1 MKKAKVN
8 NKDLKLLGISHPE
21 MLIAIGREANRILK
35 RRTLCKVDIL
45 NAIGEMMANTDS
57 KRWENHPLQE
67 ISKLITT
74 SFAEKDTR
82 IPAQSDKTNAILR
95 DVPLVYPTYG
105 AHQIEAGAILQMDRA
120 MSLPISLAGALM
132 PDAHEGYGLPI
143 GGVLATNEGVVIPY
157 AVGVDIACR
166 MCMSVFP
173 MQPNQLDKVRVK
185 LRNLLGKYT
194 IFGVGSKNKDHIDSS
209 LFDKNEWKA
218 TRFIRQH
225 RDLAFSQLGT
235 SGAGNHF
242 VEWGE
247 LRVLTDAP
255 EVNLKKGNYIALL
268 SHSGSRGFG
277 NEVANHYS
285 KVAMQRVNLPRE
297 ARHLAWLDL
306 SSEEGHEYWIA
317 MNLAGEYASANH
329 REIHNKIQ
337 RDVGL
342 IPITRIENH
351 HNFAWKEKLPD
362 GRYSVI
368 HRKGATPASKG
379 TVGIIPGS
387 MTHPGYIVR
396 GKGNPESLNS
406 ASHGAGRRMSRSQA
420 MKLIEWSEMEKV
432 LEKHGVELIGG
443 DLDEAPMA
451 YKNIEEV
458 MDLQKDLVEVL
469 AIFQPRI
476 VRMAEGKRK

>member
-1 MKKAKVN
+1 
-8 NKDLKLLGISHPE
+8 
-21 MLIAIGREANRILK
+21 
-35 RRTLCKVDIL
+35 
-45 NAIGEMMANTDS
+45 MA
-57 KRWENHPLQE
+57 
-67 ISKLITT
+67 
-74 SFAEKDTR
+74 
-82 IPAQSDKTNAILR
+82 
-95 DVPLVYPTYG
+95 
-105 AHQIEAGAILQMDRA
+105 
-120 MSLPISLAGALM
+120 
-132 PDAHEGYGLPI
+132 DAHEGYGLPI

-173 MQPNQLDKVRVK
+173 MEINQLDKVRVK
-185 LRNLLGKYT
+185 LRNLLAKHT
-194 IFGVGSKNKDHIDSS
+194 IFGVGSKNKNHIDTS
-209 LFDKNEWKA
+209 LFDSNEWRA

-225 RDLAFSQLGT
+225 KDLAFSQLGT

-247 LRVLTDAP
+247 LAVLTDVP
-255 EVNLKKGNYIALL
+255 EVNLKRGNYIALL

-285 KVAMQRVNLPRE
+285 RIATERVHLPRE

-317 MNLAGEYASANH
+317 MNLAGVYASANH
-329 REIHNKIQ
+329 REIHSKIQ
-337 RDVGL
+337 LDFGL
-342 IPITRIENH
+342 NAISRIENY

-362 GRYSVI
+362 GRYTII

-379 TVGIIPGS
+379 TIGIIPGS
-387 MTHPGYIVR
+387 MTHPGFIVR
-396 GKGNPESLNS
+396 GKGNPDSINS

-420 MKLIEWSEMEKV
+420 LKQFEWKELEYA

-451 YKNIEEV
+451 YKDIEQV
-458 MDLQKDLVEVL
+458 MEFQKDLVDVL

-476 VRMAEGKRK
+476 VRMADAEKKKRGKG